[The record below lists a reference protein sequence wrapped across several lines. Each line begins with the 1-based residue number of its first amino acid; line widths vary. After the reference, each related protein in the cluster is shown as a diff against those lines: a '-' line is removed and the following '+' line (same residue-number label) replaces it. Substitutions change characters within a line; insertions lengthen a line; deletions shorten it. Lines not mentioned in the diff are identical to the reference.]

1 MAYSYTPYNVG
12 TCNVT
17 ELKFRVKFIVTRY
30 NIHITYSYSPIAFID
45 LPRTKATKIAV
56 NMKLVM

>member
-30 NIHITYSYSPIAFID
+30 KYSPIAFID